1 MFPSFNNFIDDKTQK
16 LTNEKSRWVDHVI
29 CLNLTPEKIRKY
41 KNISQQYGNKKMTIV
56 ERESLY
62 QMKH

>member
-16 LTNEKSRWVDHVI
+16 LTKEKSRWEDHVI
-29 CLNLTPEKIRKY
+29 WSNFTPEKIRKY
-41 KNISQQYGNKKMTIV
+41 KNISQRYRNEKMKIF

-62 QMKH
+62 

>member
-29 CLNLTPEKIRKY
+29 YLNFIPEKIRKY
-41 KNISQQYGNKKMTIV
+41 RNISRYGNKKMK
-56 ERESLY
+56 Y
-62 QMKH
+62 